1 MQDYIKIIE
10 DDMPEQIQFLQDL
23 IRINSEGSGAVTA
36 ADGSVYPFG
45 QGVQDAL
52 ELVLKACED
61 MGFRTHNADNY
72 GAHAEFGDE
81 GKIMGILTLYQQAM
95 DGALLLT
102 AVMLRM
108 DIYTAEELPMT
119 RDLLLQHCLQ

>member
-23 IRINSEGSGAVTA
+23 IRINSEGSDAVTA

-52 ELVLKACED
+52 ELVLKACE
-61 MGFRTHNADNY
+61 NS
-72 GAHAEFGDE
+72 
-81 GKIMGILTLYQQAM
+81 
-95 DGALLLT
+95 
-102 AVMLRM
+102 
-108 DIYTAEELPMT
+108 
-119 RDLLLQHCLQ
+119 

>member
-23 IRINSEGSGAVTA
+23 IRVNSEGSDAVTA

-52 ELVLKACED
+52 ELV
-61 MGFRTHNADNY
+61 
-72 GAHAEFGDE
+72 HAR
-81 GKIMGILTLYQQAM
+81 IWALRLITLTTTVLM
-95 DGALLLT
+95 LSL
-102 AVMLRM
+102 VMKVR
-108 DIYTAEELPMT
+108 
-119 RDLLLQHCLQ
+119 